1 MKITK
6 LRIQGYKNIQDLTI
20 DFADSLN
27 YAAFVGL
34 NGSGKSNIIEA
45 ISLFF
50 RHVYSGSWRNGIGFF
65 FEVTIVN
72 NNSEI
77 ILTKNRRGLGIVGEN
92 AMDNIPSNV
101 ITCYSG
107 EETRLYD
114 SIYKHSYQ
122 SYFDLLKKDGEFTPP
137 RMIYIDKSCWILA
150 IIALLVSDKSESE
163 IFVKKVFKGLNLN
176 DIYIT
181 FDVHISKS
189 TKQNIVSDFVKRVFS
204 SLDSDNRLYI
214 KTLSSLDLGEGYL
227 NTRVKDLFYYF
238 FTAIVTK
245 PIDHADELI
254 TDLQLHGIDV
264 KSLSEG
270 EKKQILITFINEIL
284 ADENSLVL
292 LDEPDAHWHIER
304 QKELAK
310 TIKQQNHFTILTTH
324 SPTFAYF
331 LGNDSIYML
340 NNSKNGTQLVNMQNK
355 CVINELSNGELSIQ
369 EQNILLVSNKHIL
382 LVEGKTDAKYIQ
394 TAIEKLNFN
403 LEFEYIPV
411 GGASGLE
418 LFLDKFTPQSSQKII
433 AILDCDESGIK
444 SKNTVLKKY
453 NIDNYKEPTQLK
465 VNTYLLMLPKPKDK
479 DIGNDS
485 QYEIE
490 DYFPLDDIR
499 NIAIDKLNCDCRL
512 IKNFN
517 LLGLIP
523 RGLPRI

>member
-1 MKITK
+1 
-6 LRIQGYKNIQDLTI
+6 
-20 DFADSLN
+20 
-27 YAAFVGL
+27 
-34 NGSGKSNIIEA
+34 
-45 ISLFF
+45 
-50 RHVYSGSWRNGIGFF
+50 
-65 FEVTIVN
+65 
-72 NNSEI
+72 
-77 ILTKNRRGLGIVGEN
+77 
-92 AMDNIPSNV
+92 
-101 ITCYSG
+101 
-107 EETRLYD
+107 
-114 SIYKHSYQ
+114 
-122 SYFDLLKKDGEFTPP
+122 
-137 RMIYIDKSCWILA
+137 
-150 IIALLVSDKSESE
+150 
-163 IFVKKVFKGLNLN
+163 
-176 DIYIT
+176 
-181 FDVHISKS
+181 
-189 TKQNIVSDFVKRVFS
+189 
-204 SLDSDNRLYI
+204 
-214 KTLSSLDLGEGYL
+214 
-227 NTRVKDLFYYF
+227 
-238 FTAIVTK
+238 
-245 PIDHADELI
+245 
-254 TDLQLHGIDV
+254 
-264 KSLSEG
+264 
-270 EKKQILITFINEIL
+270 
-284 ADENSLVL
+284 
-292 LDEPDAHWHIER
+292 
-304 QKELAK
+304 
-310 TIKQQNHFTILTTH
+310 
-324 SPTFAYF
+324 
-331 LGNDSIYML
+331 
-340 NNSKNGTQLVNMQNK
+340 MQNK